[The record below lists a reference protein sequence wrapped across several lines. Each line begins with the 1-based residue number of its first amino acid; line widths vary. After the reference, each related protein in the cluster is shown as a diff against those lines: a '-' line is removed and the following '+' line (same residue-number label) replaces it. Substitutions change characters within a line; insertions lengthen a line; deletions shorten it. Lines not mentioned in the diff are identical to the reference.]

1 MKNEVKNSESYI
13 RHKVGTATG
22 FSTPTNYFD
31 DLEEVI
37 NAKISEEKF
46 SKETAFKVPENYFD
60 TIEDSILAKVSSTK
74 KKTKIITFKKRVFK
88 IIPFVAAASIIL
100 FIGLNSFVFSTND
113 TLTLETLSN
122 NDLEY
127 WLDANTLSTH
137 DITTILQDDILDE
150 NEFYFTEIK
159 NESIEEYINL
169 LDSNS
174 FWNDLN

>member
-1 MKNEVKNSESYI
+1 MENEIKNSESYI

-22 FSTPTNYFD
+22 FSTPSNYFD
-31 DLEEVI
+31 GLEEVI

-46 SKETAFKVPENYFD
+46 SKETGFKVPENYFD

-74 KKTKIITFKKRVFK
+74 KKTKVVTFKQRVFK
-88 IIPFVAAASIIL
+88 IIPFVAAASIML

-113 TLTLETLSN
+113 TLTLDTLSN

-127 WLDANTLSTH
+127 WLDSNTLSTH
-137 DITTILQDDILDE
+137 DIASILQDDILDE
-150 NEFYFTEIK
+150 NEFYFTDIK
-159 NESIEEYINL
+159 NESLEEYINS
-169 LDSNS
+169 LDSNT